1 MPWGAAAAAAA
12 SIGGAYLSSEANK
25 SAAGTSADAQR
36 YAADQAA
43 IAARFTPVGITTN
56 LGSSNFTMNP
66 DGTIASAG
74 YTLDP
79 RLQGI
84 QNNIYGQAQ
93 AFNPQQIGQAAQPLM
108 GGAASAFNLGQQ
120 YLATS
125 PQQAAQDYMA
135 QQQGLLA
142 PGREQQLAGLRNQQY
157 QTGRTGLATGG
168 TTAGGL
174 QQTNPELAAYYNS
187 IAQQN
192 STLAAQSDAYGQQ
205 RAQFGLGLFG
215 TGGSLLG
222 QVPALTTAGY
232 SPLQTQLGLVG
243 SIEGLGQQPFDLST
257 ALGAKQATAGAN
269 VGNAL
274 LTGGINAAKTAQ
286 AGNQYSFGGA
296 ALQGLGSNQALQGW
310 FQNQLGGG
318 YSNNAN
324 NTMGY
329 GLSNQGQTSNW
340 SNPYADY
347 TNGAF
352 SGSSGL
358 E

>member
-12 SIGGAYLSSEANK
+12 TIGGAYLSSEANK
-25 SAAGTSADAQR
+25 SAANTSADAQR

-43 IAARFTPVGITTN
+43 KAARFTPVGITTN
-56 LGSSNFTMNP
+56 LGTSTFTMNP

-84 QNNIYGQAQ
+84 QNKIYGQAQ
-93 AFNPQQIGQAAQPLM
+93 AYNPEQLGQAAQPLY
-108 GGAASAFNLGQQ
+108 GGASSLFNLGQQ

-125 PQQAAQDYMA
+125 PQQAAADYMS
-135 QQQGLLA
+135 QQQGLLN

-187 IAQQN
+187 IAQADK
-192 STLAAQSDAYGQQ
+192 TLAAQADAYGQQ
-205 RAQFGLGLFG
+205 RAQFGAGLFG
-215 TGGSLLG
+215 TAGGLLG
-222 QVPALTTAGY
+222 QVPSLTTAGY

-243 SIEGLGQQPFDLST
+243 SIEGMGQQPFDLST
-257 ALGAKQATAGAN
+257 ALGAKQSTAGAQ
-269 VGNAL
+269 VGQSL
-274 LTGGINAAKTAQ
+274 LTGGINAARTAQ

-296 ALQGLGSNQALQGW
+296 ALQGLGSNQALNSW
-310 FQNQLGGG
+310 FQNQI
-318 YSNNAN
+318 NKP
-324 NTMGY
+324 
-329 GLSNQGQTSNW
+329 TSSTPNW
-340 SNPYADY
+340 SDPYQYNTAY
-347 TNGAF
+347 TDQGATGGAYGVGTGGF
-352 SGSSGL
+352 

>member
-12 SIGGAYLSSEANK
+12 TVAGSYMSSQAAK
-25 SAAGTSADAQR
+25 SAANTSADAQR

-43 IAARFTPVGITTN
+43 QAARFTPVGVTTN
-56 LGSSNFTMNP
+56 LGSSNFAFNE
-66 DGTIASAG
+66 DGTLKSAG

-93 AFNPQQIGQAAQPLM
+93 AYNPEQLGQAAQPLY
-108 GGAASAFNLGQQ
+108 GGASSLFNLGQQ

-125 PQQAAQDYMA
+125 PEQAAQDYMA

-142 PGREQQLAGLRNQQY
+142 PGREQQLAGLRNQQF

-168 TTAGGL
+168 TVAGGM

-205 RAQFGLGLFG
+205 RAQFGAGLFG
-215 TGGSLLG
+215 TAGSLLG
-222 QVPALTTAGY
+222 QVPQLTTAGY

-243 SIEGLGQQPFDLST
+243 SIEGMGQQPFDLST
-257 ALGAKQATAGAN
+257 ALGAKQATAGAQ

-286 AGNQYSFGGA
+286 AGNQYSLGGA
-296 ALQGLGSNQALQGW
+296 ALQGLGSNQALNSW
-310 FQNQLGGG
+310 FQNQINKNPDGLSYNPG
-318 YSNNAN
+318 S
-324 NTMGY
+324 GY
-329 GLSNQGQTSNW
+329 GTASGYQQWNTSN
-340 SNPYADY
+340 PELVQTQQTY
-347 TNGAF
+347 GI
-352 SGSSGL
+352 
-358 E
+358 

>member
-1 MPWGAAAAAAA
+1 M
-12 SIGGAYLSSEANK
+12 
-25 SAAGTSADAQR
+25 
-36 YAADQAA
+36 
-43 IAARFTPVGITTN
+43 
-56 LGSSNFTMNP
+56 
-66 DGTIASAG
+66 
-74 YTLDP
+74 
-79 RLQGI
+79 
-84 QNNIYGQAQ
+84 
-93 AFNPQQIGQAAQPLM
+93 
-108 GGAASAFNLGQQ
+108 
-120 YLATS
+120 
-125 PQQAAQDYMA
+125 
-135 QQQGLLA
+135 
-142 PGREQQLAGLRNQQY
+142 
-157 QTGRTGLATGG
+157 
-168 TTAGGL
+168 
-174 QQTNPELAAYYNS
+174 
-187 IAQQN
+187 
-192 STLAAQSDAYGQQ
+192 
-205 RAQFGLGLFG
+205 
-215 TGGSLLG
+215 
-222 QVPALTTAGY
+222 
-232 SPLQTQLGLVG
+232 
-243 SIEGLGQQPFDLST
+243 GQQPFDLST